1 MTFGVSECGYINAA
15 VNYGGDQ
22 GHVSAKIYS
31 RSYVVRLDIIVDVW
45 RVNNSVYS
53 DRTMSKST
61 AMYGTHIVMYCVYSY
76 VVIGAI
82 FNVYHDHQM
91 HVRRCRFDVFDVEYL
106 DQY

>member
-15 VNYGGDQ
+15 VNYGGNQ
-22 GHVSAKIYS
+22 GHVSAKIYTAEAMS
-31 RSYVVRLDIIVDVW
+31 SVDVW

-53 DRTMSKST
+53 GHTMSKST
-61 AMYGTHIVMYCVYSY
+61 AMYGTHTVMYCVYDY